1 MLRWQAAASQQ
12 RSASP
17 VRANPNAD
25 FNMADL
31 ERLDKMM
38 VVVALLGMI
47 VNVVQVFAI
56 SNHAWLKATAM
67 ADGQPFTAHLSLASA
82 RFGEGTSR

>member
-1 MLRWQAAASQQ
+1 MPPPRQQFGGPGHPPPKAAASQQ

-67 ADGQPFTAHLSLASA
+67 ASRCA
-82 RFGEGTSR
+82 RVNRR